1 MKIVINPPAFDVSVR
16 GGRVPVG
23 VLLQRLIRK
32 KTRMMT
38 LPNGGENLIGLLV
51 SMQYTNV
58 TNGRTEK
65 QAERQTPH
73 DGIGRAMYG
82 VARQ

>member
-1 MKIVINPPAFDVSVR
+1 
-16 GGRVPVG
+16 
-23 VLLQRLIRK
+23 
-32 KTRMMT
+32 MT
-38 LPNGGENLIGLLV
+38 LPNGGENLIGLFV

-73 DGIGRAMYG
+73 DGIGRAMYS